1 MDEEMK
7 GNDRKI
13 HRRVERV
20 ENRAALENRDRVPS
34 SNTNEYEPLAKRSRE
49 SALSSSILFP
59 SRSAARD
66 SYLFSLRRARLLEEG
81 YGGGGKLRNHVHVG
95 GRADDIREHR
105 VPHTLCASD
114 CTAST
119 TPGAPIGSP

>member
-1 MDEEMK
+1 ME
-7 GNDRKI
+7 GNDGEIQSKTAKHI
-13 HRRVERV
+13 I
-20 ENRAALENRDRVPS
+20 RADDLENRDRVP
-34 SNTNEYEPLAKRSRE
+34 EYERSKE
-49 SALSSSILFP
+49 VEGIGTLDPILFP

-81 YGGGGKLRNHVHVG
+81 WGGGGGVSYGTTCTWGVERTTYG
-95 GRADDIREHR
+95 EHR